1 MKSINA
7 DPFEYFKEYHKVII
21 NNELKK
27 IESVTIQFQI
37 AEKIALFIN
46 KLKKV

>member
-1 MKSINA
+1 MKSFNT
-7 DPFEYFKEYHKVII
+7 DPYQYFSEYNKVII

-37 AEKIALFIN
+37 AEKIALFISKLN
-46 KLKKV
+46 KA